1 MASSAAAAKGATS
14 LTSRLHE
21 SIQPFLQH
29 LEKLYLQL
37 PESAQEYLASAS
49 QAYSTFGLGI
59 ASAIFVVVAVSM
71 SRRWG
76 SWTDRLSPFGS
87 RGEPKVTE
95 ADYSYITSADLEE
108 PTPVYNPS
116 HRPPPTMSTP
126 AEDDVLLIK
135 HGKITYPIKFPAYSI
150 GDGRLEVRDVKKR
163 AAETMGVS
171 KAHRLR
177 LVYKGQQL
185 KDDNSPCRDYG
196 LKNRSELLC
205 LISDGPSGSDSED
218 ASDDG
223 SIAESSGGKKKRVR
237 KSKKKGKKSSK
248 ESILTP
254 PEEASP
260 KARSPAPSPGPPKP
274 QTPMEKLQAL
284 KSHFHTKILPLC
296 VRYTADP
303 PADQKKKDFEYK
315 KLSETIMNEVLL
327 KLDAVEVEGNPEARQ
342 LRKDLVKETQEVLNG
357 LDARAA
363 A

>member
-1 MASSAAAAKGATS
+1 MTS
-14 LTSRLHE
+14 FTSHLQE
-21 SIQPFLQH
+21 NIKAYLQH

-37 PESAQEYLASAS
+37 PEPIQEYLASAS
-49 QAYSTFGLGI
+49 QARSTFGFGI

-87 RGEPKVTE
+87 RGESKVTE

-108 PTPVYNPS
+108 PQPVYNPS
-116 HRPPPTMSTP
+116 HRSPHTISAPP
-126 AEDDVLLIK
+126 EDDVLLIK
-135 HGKITYPIKFPAYSI
+135 HGKITYPIKFPAFSI
-150 GDGRLEVRDVKKR
+150 GDGKLEVRDVKKR
-163 AAETMGVS
+163 AAETIGVS

-185 KDDNSPCRDYG
+185 KENNSPCREYG
-196 LKNRSELLC
+196 LKNHSELLC
-205 LISDGPSGSDSED
+205 LISDGPDGSESDD

-223 SIAESSGGKKKRVR
+223 SMIQSSGGKKKRVR

-248 ESILTP
+248 DSVLTP
-254 PEEASP
+254 PEEHSSR
-260 KARSPAPSPGPPKP
+260 ARSPAPSPGPSKP
-274 QTPMEKLQAL
+274 QTPLEKLQAI

-303 PADQKKKDFEYK
+303 PADQKKKDFEHK
-315 KLSETIMNEVLL
+315 RLSETIMNEVLL
-327 KLDAVEVEGNPEARQ
+327 KLDAVEVEGDPEARQ